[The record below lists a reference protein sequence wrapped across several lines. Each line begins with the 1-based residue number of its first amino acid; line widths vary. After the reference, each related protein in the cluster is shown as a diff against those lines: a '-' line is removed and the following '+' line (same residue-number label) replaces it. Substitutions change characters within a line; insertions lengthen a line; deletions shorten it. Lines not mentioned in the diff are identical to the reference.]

1 MSRRSGFTLIEVMI
15 VVAVTVILLG
25 AVFAVNFRI
34 TDLWRSERV
43 RQALQQNF
51 RFAADMITTD
61 LRQAVPTKTTSLGTP
76 TAINEPAQNVLGDV
90 LEFYMIDPH
99 DPSRRL
105 HINYQRKVVAGS
117 DPQLC
122 YIERSESKFVDL
134 DLDGVW
140 IETGTA
146 TSLPVTEEISSL
158 AALHFIQ
165 RGSRVVT
172 ILVAQ
177 YGSGGA
183 AQTVSYTLQTS
194 VRTLY
199 DGT

>member
-1 MSRRSGFTLIEVMI
+1 MKRHAGFTLIEVMI

-51 RFAADMITTD
+51 RFAADILTTN
-61 LRQAVPTKTTSLGTP
+61 LRQATDVSV
-76 TAINEPAQNVLGDV
+76 PAQNTMGDV
-90 LEFYMIDPH
+90 LTFDYIATPSPSETRHRVTYRRVVNGEF
-99 DPSRRL
+99 
-105 HINYQRKVVAGS
+105 
-117 DPQLC
+117 C
-122 YIERSESKFVDL
+122 YVQRSEAPLESYVVVV
-134 DLDGVW
+134 DGVSVTRW
-140 IETGTA
+140 RLPAVPVWSHTA
-146 TSLPVTEEISSL
+146 VTEEISTL

-183 AQTVSYTLQTS
+183 VQTVSYVLQTS

>member
-1 MSRRSGFTLIEVMI
+1 MKRRAGFTLIEVMI

-51 RFAADMITTD
+51 RFAADIMTTN
-61 LRQAVPTKTTSLGTP
+61 LRQATDVSL
-76 TAINEPAQNVLGDV
+76 PAQNTLGDV
-90 LEFYMIDPH
+90 LTFDYIATPSPSEARHRVTYSRVVNGEFCYVQ
-99 DPSRRL
+99 RRE
-105 HINYQRKVVAGS
+105 IQVVDAG
-117 DPQLC
+117 
-122 YIERSESKFVDL
+122 
-134 DLDGVW
+134 GVW
-140 IETGTA
+140 TETGTPTITA
-146 TSLPVTEEISSL
+146 VTEEISSL

>member
-1 MSRRSGFTLIEVMI
+1 MKRRTGFTLIEVMI

-51 RFAADMITTD
+51 RFAADIMTTN
-61 LRQAVPTKTTSLGTP
+61 LRQATDVSL
-76 TAINEPAQNVLGDV
+76 PAQNTMGDV
-90 LEFYMIDPH
+90 LTFDYIVTPTSETRHRVTY
-99 DPSRRL
+99 RR
-105 HINYQRKVVAGS
+105 IENGEYCYVQRREIRVVDADG
-117 DPQLC
+117 
-122 YIERSESKFVDL
+122 
-134 DLDGVW
+134 DGVW
-140 IETGTA
+140 TETGTPI
-146 TSLPVTEEISSL
+146 TTPVTEEISSL

-183 AQTVSYTLQTS
+183 VQTVSYTLQTS

-199 DGT
+199 GGT